1 MPGLPNRTSVPPPNV
16 TMAYRQSGHV
26 IQPQSNGVWNA
37 SYTTNCNTNWT
48 SVPPAST
55 AAQPVRQTFDVIAR
69 RRNPHYWTAAGTNNP
84 AVSSPVGGNS
94 PLTPTPTPSPATP
107 SPISPAYPNRPVSY
121 GSENMEFPQDSP
133 RYTSPKPGGGLY
145 GDSYFMGDGST
156 HPADPWASN
165 GNGGA
170 PLHAGPYGGYAGQQ
184 QAQPQQQ
191 QQQQQQQVGQ
201 TPPLMNSGGGGGI
214 PNTLMGGQPSYPGQG
229 IFTGPGMH
237 GMGSGALHDPSGM
250 GGYNVAL
257 SPAQDHNGANNLMSS
272 GLPPMSTFRN
282 SATGPMRG
290 PVSQSGVIQA
300 GAATAVQSPSM
311 YSHSPNLGP
320 PPGPGGQTGDALG
333 KALASIYSADQ
344 STSSFSSHPT
354 TPVSSPPPLTSV
366 SQPQWN
372 GPSHPHA
379 HPAAVA
385 NTASPLYN
393 ERNLHMARRMPEQER
408 LDDAIGILRNHTE
421 SLSSPLNGSFHQATT
436 RMEERLDDAINVLRN
451 HAESVGGGGPQ
462 SALPGTGPSP
472 ALSHSN
478 GVMTAYPPVLEPL
491 MGGHHPV
498 SSTVGHPSSYG
509 NLGPTSLGGPIH
521 DPVDR
526 SMVDGLSTIP
536 KAPPTSSKKRKDPD
550 SSEAKLGLDGR
561 ISSLGGASANT
572 PTSSSHGG
580 ASKSSKRSRRYSAG
594 SDDED
599 DDDEGLDPAVKVVK
613 EKERRQANNA
623 RERVRVKDINEA
635 FKELGRMC
643 QMHLKIDK
651 TQPKLTV
658 LHQAVDVIT
667 QLEQRVRERNLNPKA
682 ACLKRR
688 EEEKADDGSAKGMQG
703 PPHLGSGGGAGGGG
717 PPPMIPFGSMPSS
730 F

>member
-1 MPGLPNRTSVPPPNV
+1 MAANSDDDGNGPLHLYEVFQNCFNKITSNNLSKPDKPNFPPAYAGMDNR
-16 TMAYRQSGHV
+16 MAYG
-26 IQPQSNGVWNA
+26 
-37 SYTTNCNTNWT
+37 
-48 SVPPAST
+48 PPAAYASGT
-55 AAQPVRQTFDVIAR
+55 AGPMDGYGNETPYFPFGHPSRQAPNSGPAKRKKEGGMTEHTTDGMDLVPQP
-69 RRNPHYWTAAGTNNP
+69 W
-84 AVSSPVGGNS
+84 
-94 PLTPTPTPSPATP
+94 
-107 SPISPAYPNRPVSY
+107 Y
-121 GSENMEFPQDSP
+121 GSENMDFPQDSP

-156 HPADPWASN
+156 HPADPWSSN
-165 GNGGA
+165 GAGGA
-170 PLHAGPYGGYAGQQ
+170 PLQPGPYGSYGGQQ
-184 QAQPQQQ
+184 QS
-191 QQQQQQQVGQ
+191 QQQVGP
-201 TPPLMNSGGGGGI
+201 TPPLMNSGPTGGGGGI

-237 GMGSGALHDPSGM
+237 GMGSGAIHDPSGM

-257 SPAQDHNGANNLMSS
+257 SPAQDHNGPNNLMSS

-282 SATGPMRG
+282 SATGPMGG
-290 PVSQSGVIQA
+290 PVSQSGVVQA
-300 GAATAVQSPSM
+300 GSGATVQSPSM

-333 KALASIYSADQ
+333 KALAS

-366 SQPQWN
+366 NQPQWN
-372 GPSHPHA
+372 GPPHPHT
-379 HPAAVA
+379 HPAGVA

-421 SLSSPLNGSFHQATT
+421 ATT

-462 SALPGTGPSP
+462 SALPGAGPSP

-478 GVMTAYPPVLEPL
+478 GIMAAYPPVLEPL

-509 NLGPTSLGGPIH
+509 SLGPASLGGSLH
-521 DPVDR
+521 DSVNRP
-526 SMVDGLSTIP
+526 MVDGLPTTV

-580 ASKSSKRSRRYSAG
+580 ASKSSKRSRSSAG
-594 SDDED
+594 SDDEDD

-623 RERVRVKDINEA
+623 RERIRIRDINEA
-635 FKELGRMC
+635 LKELGRMC
-643 QMHLKIDK
+643 MTHLKSDK
-651 TQPKLTV
+651 PQTKLGI
-658 LHQAVDVIT
+658 LNMAVEVIM
-667 QLEQRVRERNLNPKA
+667 QLEQQVRERNLNPKA

-703 PPHLGSGGGAGGGG
+703 PPHLGGGGGAGGGG

>member
-1 MPGLPNRTSVPPPNV
+1 MAANSDDDGNGPLHLYEVFQNCFNKITSNNLSKPDKPNFPPAYAGMDNR
-16 TMAYRQSGHV
+16 MAYG
-26 IQPQSNGVWNA
+26 
-37 SYTTNCNTNWT
+37 
-48 SVPPAST
+48 PPAAYASGT
-55 AAQPVRQTFDVIAR
+55 AGPMDGYGNETPYFPFGHPSRQAPNSGPAKRKKEGGMTEHTTDGMDLVPQP
-69 RRNPHYWTAAGTNNP
+69 W
-84 AVSSPVGGNS
+84 
-94 PLTPTPTPSPATP
+94 
-107 SPISPAYPNRPVSY
+107 Y
-121 GSENMEFPQDSP
+121 GSENMDFPQDSP

-156 HPADPWASN
+156 HPADPWSSN
-165 GNGGA
+165 GAGGA
-170 PLHAGPYGGYAGQQ
+170 PLQPGPYGSYGGQQ
-184 QAQPQQQ
+184 QS
-191 QQQQQQQVGQ
+191 QQQVGP
-201 TPPLMNSGGGGGI
+201 TPPLMNSGPTGGGGGI

-237 GMGSGALHDPSGM
+237 GMGSGAIHDPSGM

-257 SPAQDHNGANNLMSS
+257 SPAQDHNGPNNLMSS

-282 SATGPMRG
+282 SATGPMGG
-290 PVSQSGVIQA
+290 PVSQSGVVQA
-300 GAATAVQSPSM
+300 GSGATVQSPSM

-366 SQPQWN
+366 NQPQWN
-372 GPSHPHA
+372 GPPHPHT
-379 HPAAVA
+379 HPAGVA

-421 SLSSPLNGSFHQATT
+421 SLTSPLNGNFHQATT

-462 SALPGTGPSP
+462 SALPGAGPSP

-478 GVMTAYPPVLEPL
+478 GIMAAYPPVLEPL

-509 NLGPTSLGGPIH
+509 SLGPASLGGSLH
-521 DPVDR
+521 DSVNRP
-526 SMVDGLSTIP
+526 MVDGLPTTV

-580 ASKSSKRSRRYSAG
+580 ASKSSKRSRSSAG
-594 SDDED
+594 SDDEDD

-623 RERVRVKDINEA
+623 RERIRIRDINEA
-635 FKELGRMC
+635 LKELGRMC
-643 QMHLKIDK
+643 MTHLKSDK
-651 TQPKLTV
+651 PQTKLGI
-658 LHQAVDVIT
+658 LNMAVEVIM
-667 QLEQRVRERNLNPKA
+667 QLEQQVRERNLNPKA

-703 PPHLGSGGGAGGGG
+703 PPHLGGGGGAGGGG

>member
-421 SLSSPLNGSFHQATT
+421 ATT

-580 ASKSSKRSRRYSAG
+580 ASKSSKRSRSAG

-623 RERVRVKDINEA
+623 RERIRIRDINEA
-635 FKELGRMC
+635 LKELGRMC
-643 QMHLKIDK
+643 MTHLKSDK
-651 TQPKLTV
+651 PQTKLGI
-658 LHQAVDVIT
+658 LNMAVEVIM
-667 QLEQRVRERNLNPKA
+667 QLEQQVRERNLNPKA

>member
-580 ASKSSKRSRRYSAG
+580 ASKSSKRSRSSAG

-623 RERVRVKDINEA
+623 RERIRIRDINEA
-635 FKELGRMC
+635 LKELGRMC
-643 QMHLKIDK
+643 MTHLKSDK
-651 TQPKLTV
+651 PQTKLGI
-658 LHQAVDVIT
+658 LNMAVEVIM
-667 QLEQRVRERNLNPKA
+667 QLEQQVRERNLNPKA

>member
-1 MPGLPNRTSVPPPNV
+1 MAANSDDDGNGPLHLYEVFQNCFNKITSNNLSKPDKPNFPPAYAGMDNR
-16 TMAYRQSGHV
+16 MAYG
-26 IQPQSNGVWNA
+26 
-37 SYTTNCNTNWT
+37 
-48 SVPPAST
+48 PPAAYASGT
-55 AAQPVRQTFDVIAR
+55 AGPMDGYGNETPYFPFGHPSRQAPNSGPAKRKKEGGMTEHTTDGMDLVPQP
-69 RRNPHYWTAAGTNNP
+69 W
-84 AVSSPVGGNS
+84 
-94 PLTPTPTPSPATP
+94 
-107 SPISPAYPNRPVSY
+107 Y
-121 GSENMEFPQDSP
+121 GSENMDFPQDSP

-156 HPADPWASN
+156 HPADPWSSN
-165 GNGGA
+165 GAGGA
-170 PLHAGPYGGYAGQQ
+170 PLQPGPYGSYGGQQ
-184 QAQPQQQ
+184 QS
-191 QQQQQQQVGQ
+191 QQQVGP
-201 TPPLMNSGGGGGI
+201 TPPLMNSGPTGGGGGI

-229 IFTGPGMH
+229 IFSPGMH
-237 GMGSGALHDPSGM
+237 GMGSGAIHDPSGM

-257 SPAQDHNGANNLMSS
+257 SPAQDHNGPNNLMSS

-282 SATGPMRG
+282 SATGPMGG
-290 PVSQSGVIQA
+290 PVSQSGVVQA
-300 GAATAVQSPSM
+300 GSGATVQSPSM

-366 SQPQWN
+366 NQPQWN
-372 GPSHPHA
+372 GPPHPHT
-379 HPAAVA
+379 HPAGVA

-393 ERNLHMARRMPEQER
+393 ERNLHM
-408 LDDAIGILRNHTE
+408 
-421 SLSSPLNGSFHQATT
+421 ATT

-462 SALPGTGPSP
+462 SALPGAGPSP

-478 GVMTAYPPVLEPL
+478 GIMAAYPPVLEPL

-509 NLGPTSLGGPIH
+509 SLGPASLGGSLH
-521 DPVDR
+521 DSVNRP
-526 SMVDGLSTIP
+526 MVDGLPTTV

-580 ASKSSKRSRRYSAG
+580 ASKSSKRSRSSAG
-594 SDDED
+594 SDDEDD

-623 RERVRVKDINEA
+623 RERIRIRDINEA
-635 FKELGRMC
+635 LKELGRMC
-643 QMHLKIDK
+643 MTHLKSDK
-651 TQPKLTV
+651 PQTKLGI
-658 LHQAVDVIT
+658 LNMAVEVIM
-667 QLEQRVRERNLNPKA
+667 QLEQQVRERNLNPKA

-703 PPHLGSGGGAGGGG
+703 PPHLGGGGGAGGGG

>member
-1 MPGLPNRTSVPPPNV
+1 MAANSDDDGNGPLHLYEVFQNCFNKITSNNLSKPDKPNFPPAYAGMDNR
-16 TMAYRQSGHV
+16 MAYG
-26 IQPQSNGVWNA
+26 
-37 SYTTNCNTNWT
+37 
-48 SVPPAST
+48 PPAAYASGT
-55 AAQPVRQTFDVIAR
+55 AGPMDGYGNETPYFPFGHPSRQAPNSGPAKRKKEGGMTEHTTDGMDLVPQP
-69 RRNPHYWTAAGTNNP
+69 W
-84 AVSSPVGGNS
+84 
-94 PLTPTPTPSPATP
+94 
-107 SPISPAYPNRPVSY
+107 Y
-121 GSENMEFPQDSP
+121 GSENMDFPQDSP

-156 HPADPWASN
+156 HPADPWSSN
-165 GNGGA
+165 GAGGA
-170 PLHAGPYGGYAGQQ
+170 PLQPGPYGSYGGQQ
-184 QAQPQQQ
+184 QS
-191 QQQQQQQVGQ
+191 QQQVGP
-201 TPPLMNSGGGGGI
+201 TPPLMNSGPTGGGGGI

-237 GMGSGALHDPSGM
+237 GMGSGAIHDPSGM

-257 SPAQDHNGANNLMSS
+257 SPAQDHNGPNNLMSS

-282 SATGPMRG
+282 SATGPMGG
-290 PVSQSGVIQA
+290 PVSQSGVVQA
-300 GAATAVQSPSM
+300 GSGATVQSPSM

-333 KALASIYSADQ
+333 KALAS

-366 SQPQWN
+366 NQPQWN
-372 GPSHPHA
+372 GPPHPHT
-379 HPAAVA
+379 HPAGVA

-421 SLSSPLNGSFHQATT
+421 SLTSPLNGNFHQATT

-462 SALPGTGPSP
+462 SALPGAGPSP

-478 GVMTAYPPVLEPL
+478 GIMAAYPPVLEPL

-509 NLGPTSLGGPIH
+509 SLGPASLGGSLH
-521 DPVDR
+521 DSVNRP
-526 SMVDGLSTIP
+526 MVDGLPTTV

-580 ASKSSKRSRRYSAG
+580 ASKSSKRSRSSAG
-594 SDDED
+594 SDDEDD

-623 RERVRVKDINEA
+623 RERIRIRDINEA
-635 FKELGRMC
+635 LKELGRMC
-643 QMHLKIDK
+643 MTHLKSDK
-651 TQPKLTV
+651 PQTKLGI
-658 LHQAVDVIT
+658 LNMAVEVIM
-667 QLEQRVRERNLNPKA
+667 QLEQQVRERNLNPKA

-703 PPHLGSGGGAGGGG
+703 PPHLGGGGGAGGGG

>member
-393 ERNLHMARRMPEQER
+393 ERNLHMA
-408 LDDAIGILRNHTE
+408 
-421 SLSSPLNGSFHQATT
+421 TT

-623 RERVRVKDINEA
+623 RERIRIRDINEA
-635 FKELGRMC
+635 LKELGRMC
-643 QMHLKIDK
+643 MTHLKSDK
-651 TQPKLTV
+651 PQTKLGI
-658 LHQAVDVIT
+658 LNMAVEVIM
-667 QLEQRVRERNLNPKA
+667 QLEQQVRERNLNPKA

>member
-580 ASKSSKRSRRYSAG
+580 ASKSSKRSRRYAG

-623 RERVRVKDINEA
+623 RERIRIRDINEA
-635 FKELGRMC
+635 LKELGRMC
-643 QMHLKIDK
+643 MTHLKSDK
-651 TQPKLTV
+651 PQTKLGI
-658 LHQAVDVIT
+658 LNMAVEVIM
-667 QLEQRVRERNLNPKA
+667 QLEQQVRERNLNPKA

>member
-1 MPGLPNRTSVPPPNV
+1 MAANSDDDGNGPLHLYEVFQNCFNKITSNNLSKPDKPNFPPAYAGMDNR
-16 TMAYRQSGHV
+16 MAYG
-26 IQPQSNGVWNA
+26 
-37 SYTTNCNTNWT
+37 
-48 SVPPAST
+48 PPAAYASGT
-55 AAQPVRQTFDVIAR
+55 AGPMDGYGNETPYFPFGHPSRQAPNSGPAKRKKEGGMTEHTTDGMDLVPQP
-69 RRNPHYWTAAGTNNP
+69 W
-84 AVSSPVGGNS
+84 
-94 PLTPTPTPSPATP
+94 
-107 SPISPAYPNRPVSY
+107 Y
-121 GSENMEFPQDSP
+121 GSENMDFPQDSP

-156 HPADPWASN
+156 HPADPWSSN
-165 GNGGA
+165 GAGGA
-170 PLHAGPYGGYAGQQ
+170 PLQPGPYGSYGGQQ
-184 QAQPQQQ
+184 QS
-191 QQQQQQQVGQ
+191 QQQVGP
-201 TPPLMNSGGGGGI
+201 TPPLMNSGPTGGGGGI

-229 IFTGPGMH
+229 IFSPGMH
-237 GMGSGALHDPSGM
+237 GMGSGAIHDPSGM

-257 SPAQDHNGANNLMSS
+257 SPAQDHNGPNNLMSS

-282 SATGPMRG
+282 SATGPMGG
-290 PVSQSGVIQA
+290 PVSQSGVVQA
-300 GAATAVQSPSM
+300 GSGATVQSPSM

-366 SQPQWN
+366 NQPQWN
-372 GPSHPHA
+372 GPPHPHT
-379 HPAAVA
+379 HPAGVA

-393 ERNLHMARRMPEQER
+393 ERNLHM
-408 LDDAIGILRNHTE
+408 
-421 SLSSPLNGSFHQATT
+421 ATT

-462 SALPGTGPSP
+462 SALPGAGPSP

-478 GVMTAYPPVLEPL
+478 GIMAAYPPVLEPL

-509 NLGPTSLGGPIH
+509 SLGPASLGGSLH
-521 DPVDR
+521 DSVNRP
-526 SMVDGLSTIP
+526 MVDGLPTTV

-599 DDDEGLDPAVKVVK
+599 DDDDEGLDPAVKVVK

-623 RERVRVKDINEA
+623 RERIRIRDINEA
-635 FKELGRMC
+635 LKELGRMC
-643 QMHLKIDK
+643 MTHLKSDK
-651 TQPKLTV
+651 PQTKLGI
-658 LHQAVDVIT
+658 LNMAVEVIM
-667 QLEQRVRERNLNPKA
+667 QLEQQVRERNLNPKA

-703 PPHLGSGGGAGGGG
+703 PPHLGGGGGAGGGG

>member
-1 MPGLPNRTSVPPPNV
+1 MAANSDDDGNGPLHLYEVFQNCFNKITSNNLSKPDKPNFPPAYAGMDNR
-16 TMAYRQSGHV
+16 MAYG
-26 IQPQSNGVWNA
+26 
-37 SYTTNCNTNWT
+37 
-48 SVPPAST
+48 PPAAYASGT
-55 AAQPVRQTFDVIAR
+55 AGPMDGYGNETPYFPFGHPSRQAPNSGPAKRKKEGGMTEHTTDGMDLVPQP
-69 RRNPHYWTAAGTNNP
+69 W
-84 AVSSPVGGNS
+84 
-94 PLTPTPTPSPATP
+94 
-107 SPISPAYPNRPVSY
+107 Y
-121 GSENMEFPQDSP
+121 GSENMDFPQDSP

-156 HPADPWASN
+156 HPADPWSSN
-165 GNGGA
+165 GAGGA
-170 PLHAGPYGGYAGQQ
+170 PLQPGPYGSYGGQQ
-184 QAQPQQQ
+184 QS
-191 QQQQQQQVGQ
+191 QQQVGP
-201 TPPLMNSGGGGGI
+201 TPPLMNSGPTGGGGGI

-229 IFTGPGMH
+229 IFSPGMH
-237 GMGSGALHDPSGM
+237 GMGSGAIHDPSGM

-257 SPAQDHNGANNLMSS
+257 SPAQDHNGPNNLMSS

-282 SATGPMRG
+282 SATGPMGG
-290 PVSQSGVIQA
+290 PVSQSGVVQA
-300 GAATAVQSPSM
+300 GSGATVQSPSM

-366 SQPQWN
+366 NQPQWN
-372 GPSHPHA
+372 GPPHPHT
-379 HPAAVA
+379 HPAGVA

-393 ERNLHMARRMPEQER
+393 ERNLHM
-408 LDDAIGILRNHTE
+408 
-421 SLSSPLNGSFHQATT
+421 ATT

-462 SALPGTGPSP
+462 SALPGAGPSP

-478 GVMTAYPPVLEPL
+478 GIMAAYPPVLEPL

-509 NLGPTSLGGPIH
+509 SLGPASLGGSLH
-521 DPVDR
+521 DSVNRP
-526 SMVDGLSTIP
+526 MVDGLPTTV

-580 ASKSSKRSRRYSAG
+580 ASKSSKRSRSAG
-594 SDDED
+594 SDDEDD

-623 RERVRVKDINEA
+623 RERIRIRDINEA
-635 FKELGRMC
+635 LKELGRMC
-643 QMHLKIDK
+643 MTHLKSDK
-651 TQPKLTV
+651 PQTKLGI
-658 LHQAVDVIT
+658 LNMAVEVIM
-667 QLEQRVRERNLNPKA
+667 QLEQQVRERNLNPKA

-703 PPHLGSGGGAGGGG
+703 PPHLGGGGGAGGGG

>member
-1 MPGLPNRTSVPPPNV
+1 MAANSDDDGNGPLHLYEVFQNCFNKITSNNLSKPDKPNFPPAYAGMDNR
-16 TMAYRQSGHV
+16 MAYG
-26 IQPQSNGVWNA
+26 
-37 SYTTNCNTNWT
+37 
-48 SVPPAST
+48 PPAAYASGT
-55 AAQPVRQTFDVIAR
+55 AGPMDGYGNETPYFPFGHPSRQAPNSGPAKRKKEGGMTEHTTDGMDLVPQP
-69 RRNPHYWTAAGTNNP
+69 W
-84 AVSSPVGGNS
+84 
-94 PLTPTPTPSPATP
+94 
-107 SPISPAYPNRPVSY
+107 Y
-121 GSENMEFPQDSP
+121 GSENMDFPQDSP

-156 HPADPWASN
+156 HPADPWSSN
-165 GNGGA
+165 GAGGA
-170 PLHAGPYGGYAGQQ
+170 PLQPGPYGSYGGQQ
-184 QAQPQQQ
+184 QS
-191 QQQQQQQVGQ
+191 QQQVGP
-201 TPPLMNSGGGGGI
+201 TPPLMNSGPTGGGGGI

-237 GMGSGALHDPSGM
+237 GMGSGAIHDPSGM

-257 SPAQDHNGANNLMSS
+257 SPAQDHNGPNNLMSS

-282 SATGPMRG
+282 SATGPMGG
-290 PVSQSGVIQA
+290 PVSQSGVVQA
-300 GAATAVQSPSM
+300 GSGATVQSPSM

-333 KALASIYSADQ
+333 KALAS

-366 SQPQWN
+366 NQPQWN
-372 GPSHPHA
+372 GPPHPHT
-379 HPAAVA
+379 HPAGVA

-421 SLSSPLNGSFHQATT
+421 SLTSPLNGNFHQATT

-462 SALPGTGPSP
+462 SALPGAGPSP

-478 GVMTAYPPVLEPL
+478 GIMAAYPPVLEPL

-509 NLGPTSLGGPIH
+509 SLGPASLGGSLH
-521 DPVDR
+521 DSVNRP
-526 SMVDGLSTIP
+526 MVDGLPTTV

-599 DDDEGLDPAVKVVK
+599 DDDDEGLDPAVKVVK

-623 RERVRVKDINEA
+623 RERIRIRDINEA
-635 FKELGRMC
+635 LKELGRMC
-643 QMHLKIDK
+643 MTHLKSDK
-651 TQPKLTV
+651 PQTKLGI
-658 LHQAVDVIT
+658 LNMAVEVIM
-667 QLEQRVRERNLNPKA
+667 QLEQQVRERNLNPKA

-703 PPHLGSGGGAGGGG
+703 PPHLGGGGGAGGGG

>member
-1 MPGLPNRTSVPPPNV
+1 MAANSDDDGNGPLHLYEVFQNCFNKITSNNLSKPDKPNFPPAYAGMDNR
-16 TMAYRQSGHV
+16 MAYG
-26 IQPQSNGVWNA
+26 
-37 SYTTNCNTNWT
+37 
-48 SVPPAST
+48 PPAAYASGT
-55 AAQPVRQTFDVIAR
+55 AGPMDGYGNETPYFPFGHPSRQAPNSGPAKRKKEGGMTEHTTDGMDLVPQP
-69 RRNPHYWTAAGTNNP
+69 W
-84 AVSSPVGGNS
+84 
-94 PLTPTPTPSPATP
+94 
-107 SPISPAYPNRPVSY
+107 Y
-121 GSENMEFPQDSP
+121 GSENMDFPQDSP

-156 HPADPWASN
+156 HPADPWSSN
-165 GNGGA
+165 GAGGA
-170 PLHAGPYGGYAGQQ
+170 PLQPGPYGSYGGQQ
-184 QAQPQQQ
+184 QS
-191 QQQQQQQVGQ
+191 QQQVGP
-201 TPPLMNSGGGGGI
+201 TPPLMNSGPTGGGGGI

-237 GMGSGALHDPSGM
+237 GMGSGAIHDPSGM

-257 SPAQDHNGANNLMSS
+257 SPAQDHNGPNNLMSS

-282 SATGPMRG
+282 SATGPMGG
-290 PVSQSGVIQA
+290 PVSQSGVVQA
-300 GAATAVQSPSM
+300 GSGATVQSPSM

-366 SQPQWN
+366 NQPQWN
-372 GPSHPHA
+372 GPPHPHT
-379 HPAAVA
+379 HPAGVA

-393 ERNLHMARRMPEQER
+393 ERNLHM
-408 LDDAIGILRNHTE
+408 
-421 SLSSPLNGSFHQATT
+421 SLTSPLNGNFHQATT

-462 SALPGTGPSP
+462 SALPGAGPSP

-478 GVMTAYPPVLEPL
+478 GIMAAYPPVLEPL

-509 NLGPTSLGGPIH
+509 SLGPASLGGSLH
-521 DPVDR
+521 DSVNRP
-526 SMVDGLSTIP
+526 MVDGLPTTV

-580 ASKSSKRSRRYSAG
+580 ASKSSKRSRSAG
-594 SDDED
+594 SDDEDD

-623 RERVRVKDINEA
+623 RERIRIRDINEA
-635 FKELGRMC
+635 LKELGRMC
-643 QMHLKIDK
+643 MTHLKSDK
-651 TQPKLTV
+651 PQTKLGI
-658 LHQAVDVIT
+658 LNMAVEVIM
-667 QLEQRVRERNLNPKA
+667 QLEQQVRERNLNPKA

-703 PPHLGSGGGAGGGG
+703 PPHLGGGGGAGGGG

>member
-1 MPGLPNRTSVPPPNV
+1 MAANSDDDGNGPLHLYEVFQNCFNKITSNNLSKPDKPNFPPAYAGMDNR
-16 TMAYRQSGHV
+16 MAYG
-26 IQPQSNGVWNA
+26 
-37 SYTTNCNTNWT
+37 
-48 SVPPAST
+48 PPAAYASGT
-55 AAQPVRQTFDVIAR
+55 AGPMDGYGNETPYFPFGHPSRQAPNSGPAKRKKEGGMTEHTTDGMDLVPQP
-69 RRNPHYWTAAGTNNP
+69 W
-84 AVSSPVGGNS
+84 
-94 PLTPTPTPSPATP
+94 
-107 SPISPAYPNRPVSY
+107 Y
-121 GSENMEFPQDSP
+121 GSENMDFPQDSP

-156 HPADPWASN
+156 HPADPWSSN
-165 GNGGA
+165 GAGGA
-170 PLHAGPYGGYAGQQ
+170 PLQPGPYGSYGGQQ
-184 QAQPQQQ
+184 QS
-191 QQQQQQQVGQ
+191 QQQVGP
-201 TPPLMNSGGGGGI
+201 TPPLMNSGPTGGGGGI

-237 GMGSGALHDPSGM
+237 GMGSGAIHDPSGM

-257 SPAQDHNGANNLMSS
+257 SPAQDHNGPNNLMSS

-282 SATGPMRG
+282 SATGPMGG
-290 PVSQSGVIQA
+290 PVSQSGVVQA
-300 GAATAVQSPSM
+300 GSGATVQSPSM

-333 KALASIYSADQ
+333 KALAS

-366 SQPQWN
+366 NQPQWN
-372 GPSHPHA
+372 GPPHPHT
-379 HPAAVA
+379 HPAGVA

-393 ERNLHMARRMPEQER
+393 ERNLHM
-408 LDDAIGILRNHTE
+408 
-421 SLSSPLNGSFHQATT
+421 ATT

-462 SALPGTGPSP
+462 SALPGAGPSP

-478 GVMTAYPPVLEPL
+478 GIMAAYPPVLEPL

-509 NLGPTSLGGPIH
+509 SLGPASLGGSLH
-521 DPVDR
+521 DSVNRP
-526 SMVDGLSTIP
+526 MVDGLPTTV

-580 ASKSSKRSRRYSAG
+580 ASKSSKRSRRYAG
-594 SDDED
+594 SDDEDD

-623 RERVRVKDINEA
+623 RERIRIRDINEA
-635 FKELGRMC
+635 LKELGRMC
-643 QMHLKIDK
+643 MTHLKSDK
-651 TQPKLTV
+651 PQTKLGI
-658 LHQAVDVIT
+658 LNMAVEVIM
-667 QLEQRVRERNLNPKA
+667 QLEQQVRERNLNPKA

-703 PPHLGSGGGAGGGG
+703 PPHLGGGGGAGGGG

>member
-1 MPGLPNRTSVPPPNV
+1 MAANSDDDGNGPLHLYEVFQNCFNKITSNNLSKPDKPNFPPAYAGMDNR
-16 TMAYRQSGHV
+16 MAYG
-26 IQPQSNGVWNA
+26 
-37 SYTTNCNTNWT
+37 
-48 SVPPAST
+48 PPAAYASGT
-55 AAQPVRQTFDVIAR
+55 AGPMDGYGNETPYFPFGHPSRQAPNSGPAKRKKEGGMTEHTTDGMDLVPQP
-69 RRNPHYWTAAGTNNP
+69 W
-84 AVSSPVGGNS
+84 
-94 PLTPTPTPSPATP
+94 
-107 SPISPAYPNRPVSY
+107 Y
-121 GSENMEFPQDSP
+121 GSENMDFPQDSP

-156 HPADPWASN
+156 HPADPWSSN
-165 GNGGA
+165 GAGGA
-170 PLHAGPYGGYAGQQ
+170 PLQPGPYGSYGGQQ
-184 QAQPQQQ
+184 QS
-191 QQQQQQQVGQ
+191 QQQVGP
-201 TPPLMNSGGGGGI
+201 TPPLMNSGPTGGGGGI

-237 GMGSGALHDPSGM
+237 GMGSGAIHDPSGM

-257 SPAQDHNGANNLMSS
+257 SPAQDHNGPNNLMSS

-282 SATGPMRG
+282 SATGPMGG
-290 PVSQSGVIQA
+290 PVSQSGVVQA
-300 GAATAVQSPSM
+300 GSGATVQSPSM

-366 SQPQWN
+366 NQPQWN
-372 GPSHPHA
+372 GPPHPHT
-379 HPAAVA
+379 HPAGVA

-393 ERNLHMARRMPEQER
+393 ERNLHM
-408 LDDAIGILRNHTE
+408 
-421 SLSSPLNGSFHQATT
+421 SLTSPLNGNFHQATT

-462 SALPGTGPSP
+462 SALPGAGPSP

-478 GVMTAYPPVLEPL
+478 GIMAAYPPVLEPL

-509 NLGPTSLGGPIH
+509 SLGPASLGGSLH
-521 DPVDR
+521 DSVNRP
-526 SMVDGLSTIP
+526 MVDGLPTTV

-580 ASKSSKRSRRYSAG
+580 ASKSSKRSRSSAG
-594 SDDED
+594 SDDEDD

-623 RERVRVKDINEA
+623 RERIRIRDINEA
-635 FKELGRMC
+635 LKELGRMC
-643 QMHLKIDK
+643 MTHLKSDK
-651 TQPKLTV
+651 PQTKLGI
-658 LHQAVDVIT
+658 LNMAVEVIM
-667 QLEQRVRERNLNPKA
+667 QLEQQVRERNLNPKA

-703 PPHLGSGGGAGGGG
+703 PPHLGGGGGAGGGG

>member
-1 MPGLPNRTSVPPPNV
+1 MAANSDDDGNGPLHLYEVFQNCFNKITSNNLSKPDKPNFPPAYAGMDNR
-16 TMAYRQSGHV
+16 MAYG
-26 IQPQSNGVWNA
+26 
-37 SYTTNCNTNWT
+37 
-48 SVPPAST
+48 PPAAYASGT
-55 AAQPVRQTFDVIAR
+55 AGPMDGYGNETPYFPFGHPSRQAPNSGPAKRKKEGGMTEHTTDGMDLVPQP
-69 RRNPHYWTAAGTNNP
+69 W
-84 AVSSPVGGNS
+84 
-94 PLTPTPTPSPATP
+94 
-107 SPISPAYPNRPVSY
+107 Y
-121 GSENMEFPQDSP
+121 GSENMDFPQDSP

-156 HPADPWASN
+156 HPADPWSSN
-165 GNGGA
+165 GAGGA
-170 PLHAGPYGGYAGQQ
+170 PLQPGPYGSYGGQQ
-184 QAQPQQQ
+184 QS
-191 QQQQQQQVGQ
+191 QQQVGP
-201 TPPLMNSGGGGGI
+201 TPPLMNSGPTGGGGGI

-237 GMGSGALHDPSGM
+237 GMGSGAIHDPSGM

-257 SPAQDHNGANNLMSS
+257 SPAQDHNGPNNLMSS

-282 SATGPMRG
+282 SATGPMGG
-290 PVSQSGVIQA
+290 PVSQSGVVQA
-300 GAATAVQSPSM
+300 GSGATVQSPSM

-333 KALASIYSADQ
+333 KALAS

-366 SQPQWN
+366 NQPQWN
-372 GPSHPHA
+372 GPPHPHT
-379 HPAAVA
+379 HPAGVA

-421 SLSSPLNGSFHQATT
+421 ATT

-462 SALPGTGPSP
+462 SALPGAGPSP

-478 GVMTAYPPVLEPL
+478 GIMAAYPPVLEPL

-509 NLGPTSLGGPIH
+509 SLGPASLGGSLH
-521 DPVDR
+521 DSVNRP
-526 SMVDGLSTIP
+526 MVDGLPTTV

-580 ASKSSKRSRRYSAG
+580 ASKSSKRSRSAG
-594 SDDED
+594 SDDEDD

-623 RERVRVKDINEA
+623 RERIRIRDINEA
-635 FKELGRMC
+635 LKELGRMC
-643 QMHLKIDK
+643 MTHLKSDK
-651 TQPKLTV
+651 PQTKLGI
-658 LHQAVDVIT
+658 LNMAVEVIM
-667 QLEQRVRERNLNPKA
+667 QLEQQVRERNLNPKA

-703 PPHLGSGGGAGGGG
+703 PPHLGGGGGAGGGG

>member
-1 MPGLPNRTSVPPPNV
+1 MAANSDDDGNGPLHLYEVFQNCFNKITSNNLSKPDKPNFPPAYAGMDNR
-16 TMAYRQSGHV
+16 MAYG
-26 IQPQSNGVWNA
+26 
-37 SYTTNCNTNWT
+37 
-48 SVPPAST
+48 PPAAYASGT
-55 AAQPVRQTFDVIAR
+55 AGPMDGYGNETPYFPFGHPSRQAPNSGPAKRKKEGGMTEHTTDGMDLVPQP
-69 RRNPHYWTAAGTNNP
+69 W
-84 AVSSPVGGNS
+84 
-94 PLTPTPTPSPATP
+94 
-107 SPISPAYPNRPVSY
+107 Y
-121 GSENMEFPQDSP
+121 GSENMDFPQDSP

-156 HPADPWASN
+156 HPADPWSSN
-165 GNGGA
+165 GAGGA
-170 PLHAGPYGGYAGQQ
+170 PLQPGPYGSYGGQQ
-184 QAQPQQQ
+184 QS
-191 QQQQQQQVGQ
+191 QQQVGP
-201 TPPLMNSGGGGGI
+201 TPPLMNSGPTGGGGGI

-237 GMGSGALHDPSGM
+237 GMGSGAIHDPSGM

-257 SPAQDHNGANNLMSS
+257 SPAQDHNGPNNLMSS

-282 SATGPMRG
+282 SATGPMGG
-290 PVSQSGVIQA
+290 PVSQSGVVQA
-300 GAATAVQSPSM
+300 GSGATVQSPSM

-366 SQPQWN
+366 NQPQWN
-372 GPSHPHA
+372 GPPHPHT
-379 HPAAVA
+379 HPAGVA

-393 ERNLHMARRMPEQER
+393 ERNLHM
-408 LDDAIGILRNHTE
+408 
-421 SLSSPLNGSFHQATT
+421 SLTSPLNGNFHQATT

-462 SALPGTGPSP
+462 SALPGAGPSP

-478 GVMTAYPPVLEPL
+478 GIMAAYPPVLEPL

-509 NLGPTSLGGPIH
+509 SLGPASLGGSLH
-521 DPVDR
+521 DSVNRP
-526 SMVDGLSTIP
+526 MVDGLPTTV

-580 ASKSSKRSRRYSAG
+580 ASKSSKRSRRYAG
-594 SDDED
+594 SDDEDD

-623 RERVRVKDINEA
+623 RERIRIRDINEA
-635 FKELGRMC
+635 LKELGRMC
-643 QMHLKIDK
+643 MTHLKSDK
-651 TQPKLTV
+651 PQTKLGI
-658 LHQAVDVIT
+658 LNMAVEVIM
-667 QLEQRVRERNLNPKA
+667 QLEQQVRERNLNPKA

-703 PPHLGSGGGAGGGG
+703 PPHLGGGGGAGGGG

>member
-1 MPGLPNRTSVPPPNV
+1 MAANSDDDGNGPLHLYEVFQNCFNKITSNNLSKPDKPNFPPAYAGMDNR
-16 TMAYRQSGHV
+16 MAYG
-26 IQPQSNGVWNA
+26 
-37 SYTTNCNTNWT
+37 
-48 SVPPAST
+48 PPAAYASGT
-55 AAQPVRQTFDVIAR
+55 AGPMDGYGNETPYFPFGHPSRQAPNSGPAKRKKEGGMTEHTTDGMDLVPQP
-69 RRNPHYWTAAGTNNP
+69 W
-84 AVSSPVGGNS
+84 
-94 PLTPTPTPSPATP
+94 
-107 SPISPAYPNRPVSY
+107 Y
-121 GSENMEFPQDSP
+121 GSENMDFPQDSP

-156 HPADPWASN
+156 HPADPWSSN
-165 GNGGA
+165 GAGGA
-170 PLHAGPYGGYAGQQ
+170 PLQPGPYGSYGGQQ
-184 QAQPQQQ
+184 QS
-191 QQQQQQQVGQ
+191 QQQVGP
-201 TPPLMNSGGGGGI
+201 TPPLMNSGPTGGGGGI

-229 IFTGPGMH
+229 IFSPGMH
-237 GMGSGALHDPSGM
+237 GMGSGAIHDPSGM

-257 SPAQDHNGANNLMSS
+257 SPAQDHNGPNNLMSS

-282 SATGPMRG
+282 SATGPMGG
-290 PVSQSGVIQA
+290 PVSQSGVVQA
-300 GAATAVQSPSM
+300 GSGATVQSPSM

-333 KALASIYSADQ
+333 KALAS

-366 SQPQWN
+366 NQPQWN
-372 GPSHPHA
+372 GPPHPHT
-379 HPAAVA
+379 HPAGVA

-421 SLSSPLNGSFHQATT
+421 ATT

-462 SALPGTGPSP
+462 SALPGAGPSP

-478 GVMTAYPPVLEPL
+478 GIMAAYPPVLEPL

-509 NLGPTSLGGPIH
+509 SLGPASLGGSLH
-521 DPVDR
+521 DSVNRP
-526 SMVDGLSTIP
+526 MVDGLPTTV

-599 DDDEGLDPAVKVVK
+599 DDDDEGLDPAVKVVK

-623 RERVRVKDINEA
+623 RERIRIRDINEA
-635 FKELGRMC
+635 LKELGRMC
-643 QMHLKIDK
+643 MTHLKSDK
-651 TQPKLTV
+651 PQTKLGI
-658 LHQAVDVIT
+658 LNMAVEVIM
-667 QLEQRVRERNLNPKA
+667 QLEQQVRERNLNPKA

-703 PPHLGSGGGAGGGG
+703 PPHLGGGGGAGGGG

>member
-1 MPGLPNRTSVPPPNV
+1 MAANSDDDGNGPLHLYEVFQNCFNKITSNNLSKPDKPNFPPAYAGMDNR
-16 TMAYRQSGHV
+16 MAYG
-26 IQPQSNGVWNA
+26 
-37 SYTTNCNTNWT
+37 
-48 SVPPAST
+48 PPAAYASGT
-55 AAQPVRQTFDVIAR
+55 AGPMDGYGNETPYFPFGHPSRQAPNSGPAKRKKEGGMTEHTTDGMDLVPQP
-69 RRNPHYWTAAGTNNP
+69 W
-84 AVSSPVGGNS
+84 
-94 PLTPTPTPSPATP
+94 
-107 SPISPAYPNRPVSY
+107 Y
-121 GSENMEFPQDSP
+121 GSENMDFPQDSP

-156 HPADPWASN
+156 HPADPWSSN
-165 GNGGA
+165 GAGGA
-170 PLHAGPYGGYAGQQ
+170 PLQPGPYGSYGGQQ
-184 QAQPQQQ
+184 QS
-191 QQQQQQQVGQ
+191 QQQVGP
-201 TPPLMNSGGGGGI
+201 TPPLMNSGPTGGGGGI

-237 GMGSGALHDPSGM
+237 GMGSGAIHDPSGM

-257 SPAQDHNGANNLMSS
+257 SPAQDHNGPNNLMSS

-282 SATGPMRG
+282 SATGPMGG
-290 PVSQSGVIQA
+290 PVSQSGVVQA
-300 GAATAVQSPSM
+300 GSGATVQSPSM

-333 KALASIYSADQ
+333 KALAS

-366 SQPQWN
+366 NQPQWN
-372 GPSHPHA
+372 GPPHPHT
-379 HPAAVA
+379 HPAGVA

-393 ERNLHMARRMPEQER
+393 ERNLHM
-408 LDDAIGILRNHTE
+408 
-421 SLSSPLNGSFHQATT
+421 ATT

-462 SALPGTGPSP
+462 SALPGAGPSP

-478 GVMTAYPPVLEPL
+478 GIMAAYPPVLEPL

-509 NLGPTSLGGPIH
+509 SLGPASLGGSLH
-521 DPVDR
+521 DSVNRP
-526 SMVDGLSTIP
+526 MVDGLPTTV

-580 ASKSSKRSRRYSAG
+580 ASKSSKRSRSSAG
-594 SDDED
+594 SDDEDD

-623 RERVRVKDINEA
+623 RERIRIRDINEA
-635 FKELGRMC
+635 LKELGRMC
-643 QMHLKIDK
+643 MTHLKSDK
-651 TQPKLTV
+651 PQTKLGI
-658 LHQAVDVIT
+658 LNMAVEVIM
-667 QLEQRVRERNLNPKA
+667 QLEQQVRERNLNPKA

-703 PPHLGSGGGAGGGG
+703 PPHLGGGGGAGGGG

>member
-1 MPGLPNRTSVPPPNV
+1 MAANSDDDGNGPLHLYEVFQNCFNKITSNNLSKPDKPNFPPAYAGMDNR
-16 TMAYRQSGHV
+16 MAYG
-26 IQPQSNGVWNA
+26 
-37 SYTTNCNTNWT
+37 
-48 SVPPAST
+48 PPAAYASGT
-55 AAQPVRQTFDVIAR
+55 AGPMDGYGNETPYFPFGHPSRQAPNSGPAKRKKEGGMTEHTTDGMDLVPQP
-69 RRNPHYWTAAGTNNP
+69 W
-84 AVSSPVGGNS
+84 
-94 PLTPTPTPSPATP
+94 
-107 SPISPAYPNRPVSY
+107 Y
-121 GSENMEFPQDSP
+121 GSENMDFPQDSP

-156 HPADPWASN
+156 HPADPWSSN
-165 GNGGA
+165 GAGGA
-170 PLHAGPYGGYAGQQ
+170 PLQPGPYGSYGGQQ
-184 QAQPQQQ
+184 QS
-191 QQQQQQQVGQ
+191 QQQVGP
-201 TPPLMNSGGGGGI
+201 TPPLMNSGPTGGGGGI

-237 GMGSGALHDPSGM
+237 GMGSGAIHDPSGM

-257 SPAQDHNGANNLMSS
+257 SPAQDHNGPNNLMSS

-282 SATGPMRG
+282 SATGPMGG
-290 PVSQSGVIQA
+290 PVSQSGVVQA
-300 GAATAVQSPSM
+300 GSGATVQSPSM

-366 SQPQWN
+366 NQPQWN
-372 GPSHPHA
+372 GPPHPHT
-379 HPAAVA
+379 HPAGVA

-421 SLSSPLNGSFHQATT
+421 SLTSPLNGNFHQATT

-462 SALPGTGPSP
+462 SALPGAGPSP

-478 GVMTAYPPVLEPL
+478 GIMAAYPPVLEPL

-509 NLGPTSLGGPIH
+509 SLGPASLGGSLH
-521 DPVDR
+521 DSVNRP
-526 SMVDGLSTIP
+526 MVDGLPTTV

-580 ASKSSKRSRRYSAG
+580 ASKSSKRSRSAG
-594 SDDED
+594 SDDEDD

-623 RERVRVKDINEA
+623 RERIRIRDINEA
-635 FKELGRMC
+635 LKELGRMC
-643 QMHLKIDK
+643 MTHLKSDK
-651 TQPKLTV
+651 PQTKLGI
-658 LHQAVDVIT
+658 LNMAVEVIM
-667 QLEQRVRERNLNPKA
+667 QLEQQVRERNLNPKA

-703 PPHLGSGGGAGGGG
+703 PPHLGGGGGAGGGG

>member
-1 MPGLPNRTSVPPPNV
+1 MTNGMVERYQTSSSATVMGYDYHHQDGNSSL
-16 TMAYRQSGHV
+16 SGV
-26 IQPQSNGVWNA
+26 FDAAFSA
-37 SYTTNCNTNWT
+37 A
-48 SVPPAST
+48 AST
-55 AAQPVRQTFDVIAR
+55 SSRRGYPSTHYDGVTSAAMHQ
-69 RRNPHYWTAAGTNNP
+69 
-84 AVSSPVGGNS
+84 
-94 PLTPTPTPSPATP
+94 
-107 SPISPAYPNRPVSY
+107 Y

-623 RERVRVKDINEA
+623 RERIRIRDINEA
-635 FKELGRMC
+635 LKELGRMC
-643 QMHLKIDK
+643 MTHLKSDK
-651 TQPKLTV
+651 PQTKLGI
-658 LHQAVDVIT
+658 LNMAVEVIM
-667 QLEQRVRERNLNPKA
+667 QLEQQVRERNLNPKA

>member
-1 MPGLPNRTSVPPPNV
+1 MAANSDDDGNGPLHLYEVFQNCFNKITSNNLSKPDKPNFPPAYAGMDNR
-16 TMAYRQSGHV
+16 MAYG
-26 IQPQSNGVWNA
+26 
-37 SYTTNCNTNWT
+37 
-48 SVPPAST
+48 PPAAYASGT
-55 AAQPVRQTFDVIAR
+55 AGPMDGYGNETPYFPFGHPSRQAPNSGPAKRKKEGGMTEHTTDGMDLVPQP
-69 RRNPHYWTAAGTNNP
+69 W
-84 AVSSPVGGNS
+84 
-94 PLTPTPTPSPATP
+94 
-107 SPISPAYPNRPVSY
+107 Y
-121 GSENMEFPQDSP
+121 GSENMDFPQDSP

-156 HPADPWASN
+156 HPADPWSSN
-165 GNGGA
+165 GAGGA
-170 PLHAGPYGGYAGQQ
+170 PLQPGPYGSYGGQQ
-184 QAQPQQQ
+184 QS
-191 QQQQQQQVGQ
+191 QQQVGP
-201 TPPLMNSGGGGGI
+201 TPPLMNSGPTGGGGGI

-229 IFTGPGMH
+229 IFSPGMH
-237 GMGSGALHDPSGM
+237 GMGSGAIHDPSGM

-257 SPAQDHNGANNLMSS
+257 SPAQDHNGPNNLMSS

-282 SATGPMRG
+282 SATGPMGG
-290 PVSQSGVIQA
+290 PVSQSGVVQA
-300 GAATAVQSPSM
+300 GSGATVQSPSM

-366 SQPQWN
+366 NQPQWN
-372 GPSHPHA
+372 GPPHPHT
-379 HPAAVA
+379 HPAGVA

-421 SLSSPLNGSFHQATT
+421 ATT

-462 SALPGTGPSP
+462 SALPGAGPSP

-478 GVMTAYPPVLEPL
+478 GIMAAYPPVLEPL

-509 NLGPTSLGGPIH
+509 SLGPASLGGSLH
-521 DPVDR
+521 DSVNRP
-526 SMVDGLSTIP
+526 MVDGLPTTV

-580 ASKSSKRSRRYSAG
+580 ASKSSKRSRSAG
-594 SDDED
+594 SDDEDD

-623 RERVRVKDINEA
+623 RERIRIRDINEA
-635 FKELGRMC
+635 LKELGRMC
-643 QMHLKIDK
+643 MTHLKSDK
-651 TQPKLTV
+651 PQTKLGI
-658 LHQAVDVIT
+658 LNMAVEVIM
-667 QLEQRVRERNLNPKA
+667 QLEQQVRERNLNPKA

-703 PPHLGSGGGAGGGG
+703 PPHLGGGGGAGGGG

>member
-1 MPGLPNRTSVPPPNV
+1 MAANSDDDGNGPLHLYEVFQNCFNKITSNNLSKPDKPNFPPAYAGMDNR
-16 TMAYRQSGHV
+16 MAYG
-26 IQPQSNGVWNA
+26 
-37 SYTTNCNTNWT
+37 
-48 SVPPAST
+48 PPAAYASGT
-55 AAQPVRQTFDVIAR
+55 AGPMDGYGNETPYFPFGHPSRQAPNSGPAKRKKEGGMTEHTTDGMDLVPQP
-69 RRNPHYWTAAGTNNP
+69 W
-84 AVSSPVGGNS
+84 
-94 PLTPTPTPSPATP
+94 
-107 SPISPAYPNRPVSY
+107 Y
-121 GSENMEFPQDSP
+121 GSENMDFPQDSP

-156 HPADPWASN
+156 HPADPWSSN
-165 GNGGA
+165 GAGGA
-170 PLHAGPYGGYAGQQ
+170 PLQPGPYGSYGGQQ
-184 QAQPQQQ
+184 QS
-191 QQQQQQQVGQ
+191 QQQVGP
-201 TPPLMNSGGGGGI
+201 TPPLMNSGPTGGGGGI

-237 GMGSGALHDPSGM
+237 GMGSGAIHDPSGM

-257 SPAQDHNGANNLMSS
+257 SPAQDHNGPNNLMSS

-282 SATGPMRG
+282 SATGPMGG
-290 PVSQSGVIQA
+290 PVSQSGVVQA
-300 GAATAVQSPSM
+300 GSGATVQSPSM

-366 SQPQWN
+366 NQPQWN
-372 GPSHPHA
+372 GPPHPHT
-379 HPAAVA
+379 HPAGVA

-421 SLSSPLNGSFHQATT
+421 SLTSPLNGNFHQATT

-462 SALPGTGPSP
+462 SALPGAGPSP

-478 GVMTAYPPVLEPL
+478 GIMAAYPPVLEPL

-509 NLGPTSLGGPIH
+509 SLGPASLGGSLH
-521 DPVDR
+521 DSVNRP
-526 SMVDGLSTIP
+526 MVDGLPTTV

-599 DDDEGLDPAVKVVK
+599 DDDDEGLDPAVKVVK

-623 RERVRVKDINEA
+623 RERIRIRDINEA
-635 FKELGRMC
+635 LKELGRMC
-643 QMHLKIDK
+643 MTHLKSDK
-651 TQPKLTV
+651 PQTKLGI
-658 LHQAVDVIT
+658 LNMAVEVIM
-667 QLEQRVRERNLNPKA
+667 QLEQQVRERNLNPKA

-703 PPHLGSGGGAGGGG
+703 PPHLGGGGGAGGGG

>member
-1 MPGLPNRTSVPPPNV
+1 MAANSDDDGNGPLHLYEVFQNCFNKITSNNLSKPDKPNFPPAYAGMDNR
-16 TMAYRQSGHV
+16 MAYG
-26 IQPQSNGVWNA
+26 
-37 SYTTNCNTNWT
+37 
-48 SVPPAST
+48 PPAAYASGT
-55 AAQPVRQTFDVIAR
+55 AGPMDGYGNETPYFPFGHPSRQAPNSGPAKRKKEGGMTEHTTDGMDLVPQP
-69 RRNPHYWTAAGTNNP
+69 W
-84 AVSSPVGGNS
+84 
-94 PLTPTPTPSPATP
+94 
-107 SPISPAYPNRPVSY
+107 Y
-121 GSENMEFPQDSP
+121 GSENMDFPQDSP

-156 HPADPWASN
+156 HPADPWSSN
-165 GNGGA
+165 GAGGA
-170 PLHAGPYGGYAGQQ
+170 PLQPGPYGSYGGQQ
-184 QAQPQQQ
+184 QS
-191 QQQQQQQVGQ
+191 QQQVGP
-201 TPPLMNSGGGGGI
+201 TPPLMNSGPTGGGGGI

-237 GMGSGALHDPSGM
+237 GMGSGAIHDPSGM

-257 SPAQDHNGANNLMSS
+257 SPAQDHNGPNNLMSS

-282 SATGPMRG
+282 SATGPMGG
-290 PVSQSGVIQA
+290 PVSQSGVVQA
-300 GAATAVQSPSM
+300 GSGATVQSPSM

-366 SQPQWN
+366 NQPQWN
-372 GPSHPHA
+372 GPPHPHT
-379 HPAAVA
+379 HPAGVA

-421 SLSSPLNGSFHQATT
+421 SLTSPLNGNFHQATT

-462 SALPGTGPSP
+462 SALPGAGPSP

-478 GVMTAYPPVLEPL
+478 GIMAAYPPVLEPL

-509 NLGPTSLGGPIH
+509 SLGPASLGGSLH
-521 DPVDR
+521 DSVNRP
-526 SMVDGLSTIP
+526 MVDGLPTTV

-580 ASKSSKRSRRYSAG
+580 ASKSSKRSRRYAG
-594 SDDED
+594 SDDEDD

-623 RERVRVKDINEA
+623 RERIRIRDINEA
-635 FKELGRMC
+635 LKELGRMC
-643 QMHLKIDK
+643 MTHLKSDK
-651 TQPKLTV
+651 PQTKLGI
-658 LHQAVDVIT
+658 LNMAVEVIM
-667 QLEQRVRERNLNPKA
+667 QLEQQVRERNLNPKA

-703 PPHLGSGGGAGGGG
+703 PPHLGGGGGAGGGG

>member
-580 ASKSSKRSRRYSAG
+580 ASKSSKRSRSSAG

>member
-1 MPGLPNRTSVPPPNV
+1 MAANSDDDGNGPLHLYEVFQNCFNKITSNNLSKPDKPNFPPAYAGMDNR
-16 TMAYRQSGHV
+16 MAYG
-26 IQPQSNGVWNA
+26 
-37 SYTTNCNTNWT
+37 
-48 SVPPAST
+48 PPAAYASGT
-55 AAQPVRQTFDVIAR
+55 AGPMDGYGNETPYFPFGHPSRQAPNSGPAKRKKEGGMTEHTTDGMDLVPQP
-69 RRNPHYWTAAGTNNP
+69 W
-84 AVSSPVGGNS
+84 
-94 PLTPTPTPSPATP
+94 
-107 SPISPAYPNRPVSY
+107 Y
-121 GSENMEFPQDSP
+121 GSENMDFPQDSP

-156 HPADPWASN
+156 HPADPWSSN
-165 GNGGA
+165 GAGGA
-170 PLHAGPYGGYAGQQ
+170 PLQPGPYGSYGGQQ
-184 QAQPQQQ
+184 QS
-191 QQQQQQQVGQ
+191 QQQVGP
-201 TPPLMNSGGGGGI
+201 TPPLMNSGPTGGGGGI

-237 GMGSGALHDPSGM
+237 GMGSGAIHDPSGM

-257 SPAQDHNGANNLMSS
+257 SPAQDHNGPNNLMSS

-282 SATGPMRG
+282 SATGPMGG
-290 PVSQSGVIQA
+290 PVSQSGVVQA
-300 GAATAVQSPSM
+300 GSGATVQSPSM

-333 KALASIYSADQ
+333 KALAS

-366 SQPQWN
+366 NQPQWN
-372 GPSHPHA
+372 GPPHPHT
-379 HPAAVA
+379 HPAGVA

-393 ERNLHMARRMPEQER
+393 ERNLHM
-408 LDDAIGILRNHTE
+408 
-421 SLSSPLNGSFHQATT
+421 ATT

-462 SALPGTGPSP
+462 SALPGAGPSP

-478 GVMTAYPPVLEPL
+478 GIMAAYPPVLEPL

-509 NLGPTSLGGPIH
+509 SLGPASLGGSLH
-521 DPVDR
+521 DSVNRP
-526 SMVDGLSTIP
+526 MVDGLPTTV

-580 ASKSSKRSRRYSAG
+580 ASKSSKRSRSAG
-594 SDDED
+594 SDDEDD

-623 RERVRVKDINEA
+623 RERIRIRDINEA
-635 FKELGRMC
+635 LKELGRMC
-643 QMHLKIDK
+643 MTHLKSDK
-651 TQPKLTV
+651 PQTKLGI
-658 LHQAVDVIT
+658 LNMAVEVIM
-667 QLEQRVRERNLNPKA
+667 QLEQQVRERNLNPKA

-703 PPHLGSGGGAGGGG
+703 PPHLGGGGGAGGGG

>member
-421 SLSSPLNGSFHQATT
+421 ATT

-623 RERVRVKDINEA
+623 RERIRIRDINEA
-635 FKELGRMC
+635 LKELGRMC
-643 QMHLKIDK
+643 MTHLKSDK
-651 TQPKLTV
+651 PQTKLGI
-658 LHQAVDVIT
+658 LNMAVEVIM
-667 QLEQRVRERNLNPKA
+667 QLEQQVRERNLNPKA

>member
-1 MPGLPNRTSVPPPNV
+1 MPGLPNRTTVAPPNV
-16 TMAYRQSGHV
+16 TMAYHQAGNV
-26 IQPQSNGVWNA
+26 IQTQSNSAWN
-37 SYTTNCNTNWT
+37 SNYGNNCNNNGWAT
-48 SVPPAST
+48 SAPPPT
-55 AAQPVRQTFDVIAR
+55 ATTIPPVRQTFDVIAR
-69 RRNPHYWTAAGTNNP
+69 RRNPHYWTAGSNNP

-121 GSENMEFPQDSP
+121 GSENMDFPQDSP

-156 HPADPWASN
+156 HPADPWSSN
-165 GNGGA
+165 GAGGA
-170 PLHAGPYGGYAGQQ
+170 PLQPGPYGSYGGQQ
-184 QAQPQQQ
+184 QS
-191 QQQQQQQVGQ
+191 QQQVGP
-201 TPPLMNSGGGGGI
+201 TPPLMNSGPTGGGGGI

-229 IFTGPGMH
+229 IFSPGMH
-237 GMGSGALHDPSGM
+237 GMGSGAIHDPSGM

-257 SPAQDHNGANNLMSS
+257 SPAQDHNGPNNLMSS

-282 SATGPMRG
+282 SATGPMGG
-290 PVSQSGVIQA
+290 PVSQSGVVQA
-300 GAATAVQSPSM
+300 GSGATVQSPSM

-366 SQPQWN
+366 NQPQWN
-372 GPSHPHA
+372 GPPHPHT
-379 HPAAVA
+379 HPAGVA

-421 SLSSPLNGSFHQATT
+421 SLTSPLNGNFHQATT

-462 SALPGTGPSP
+462 SALPGAGPSP

-478 GVMTAYPPVLEPL
+478 GIMAAYPPVLEPL

-509 NLGPTSLGGPIH
+509 SLGPASLGGSLH
-521 DPVDR
+521 DSVNRP
-526 SMVDGLSTIP
+526 MVDGLPTTV

-599 DDDEGLDPAVKVVK
+599 DDDDEGLDPAVKVVK

-623 RERVRVKDINEA
+623 RERIRIRDINEA
-635 FKELGRMC
+635 LKELGRMC
-643 QMHLKIDK
+643 MTHLKSDK
-651 TQPKLTV
+651 PQTKLGI
-658 LHQAVDVIT
+658 LNMAVEVIM
-667 QLEQRVRERNLNPKA
+667 QLEQQVRERNLNPKA

-703 PPHLGSGGGAGGGG
+703 PPHLGGGGGAGGGG

>member
-1 MPGLPNRTSVPPPNV
+1 MAANSDDDGNGPLHLYEVFQNCFNKITSNNLSKSDKPNFPPAYAGMDNR
-16 TMAYRQSGHV
+16 MAYG
-26 IQPQSNGVWNA
+26 
-37 SYTTNCNTNWT
+37 
-48 SVPPAST
+48 PPAAYTSGT
-55 AAQPVRQTFDVIAR
+55 AGPVDGYGNETPYFPFGHPSRQAPSSGPAKRKKDGGMTDHTTDGMDLVPQP
-69 RRNPHYWTAAGTNNP
+69 W
-84 AVSSPVGGNS
+84 
-94 PLTPTPTPSPATP
+94 
-107 SPISPAYPNRPVSY
+107 Y

-623 RERVRVKDINEA
+623 RERIRIRDINEA
-635 FKELGRMC
+635 LKELGRMC
-643 QMHLKIDK
+643 MTHLKSDK
-651 TQPKLTV
+651 PQTKLGI
-658 LHQAVDVIT
+658 LNMAVEVIM
-667 QLEQRVRERNLNPKA
+667 QLEQQVRERNLNPKA

>member
-229 IFTGPGMH
+229 IFSPGMH

-623 RERVRVKDINEA
+623 RERIRIRDINEA
-635 FKELGRMC
+635 LKELGRMC
-643 QMHLKIDK
+643 MTHLKSDK
-651 TQPKLTV
+651 PQTKLGI
-658 LHQAVDVIT
+658 LNMAVEVIM
-667 QLEQRVRERNLNPKA
+667 QLEQQVRERNLNPKA

>member
-1 MPGLPNRTSVPPPNV
+1 MAANSDDDGNGPLHLYEVFQNCFNKITSNNLSKPDKPNFPPAYAGMDNR
-16 TMAYRQSGHV
+16 MAYG
-26 IQPQSNGVWNA
+26 
-37 SYTTNCNTNWT
+37 
-48 SVPPAST
+48 PPAAYASGT
-55 AAQPVRQTFDVIAR
+55 AGPMDGYGNETPYFPFGHPSRQAPNSGPAKRKKEGGMTEHTTDGMDLVPQP
-69 RRNPHYWTAAGTNNP
+69 W
-84 AVSSPVGGNS
+84 
-94 PLTPTPTPSPATP
+94 
-107 SPISPAYPNRPVSY
+107 Y
-121 GSENMEFPQDSP
+121 GSENMDFPQDSP

-156 HPADPWASN
+156 HPADPWSSN
-165 GNGGA
+165 GAGGA
-170 PLHAGPYGGYAGQQ
+170 PLQPGPYGSYGGQQ
-184 QAQPQQQ
+184 QS
-191 QQQQQQQVGQ
+191 QQQVGP
-201 TPPLMNSGGGGGI
+201 TPPLMNSGPTGGGGGI
-214 PNTLMGGQPSYPGQG
+214 PNTLMGGQPSYPGQA
-229 IFTGPGMH
+229 GPGMH
-237 GMGSGALHDPSGM
+237 GMGSGAIHDPSGM

-257 SPAQDHNGANNLMSS
+257 SPAQDHNGPNNLMSS

-282 SATGPMRG
+282 SATGPMGG
-290 PVSQSGVIQA
+290 PVSQSGVVQA
-300 GAATAVQSPSM
+300 GSGATVQSPSM

-333 KALASIYSADQ
+333 KALAS

-366 SQPQWN
+366 NQPQWN
-372 GPSHPHA
+372 GPPHPHT
-379 HPAAVA
+379 HPAGVA

-421 SLSSPLNGSFHQATT
+421 ATT

-462 SALPGTGPSP
+462 SALPGAGPSP

-478 GVMTAYPPVLEPL
+478 GIMAAYPPVLEPL

-509 NLGPTSLGGPIH
+509 SLGPASLGGSLH
-521 DPVDR
+521 DSVNRP
-526 SMVDGLSTIP
+526 MVDGLPTTV

-580 ASKSSKRSRRYSAG
+580 ASKSSKRSRRYAG
-594 SDDED
+594 SDDEDD

-623 RERVRVKDINEA
+623 RERIRIRDINEA
-635 FKELGRMC
+635 LKELGRMC
-643 QMHLKIDK
+643 MTHLKSDK
-651 TQPKLTV
+651 PQTKLGI
-658 LHQAVDVIT
+658 LNMAVEVIM
-667 QLEQRVRERNLNPKA
+667 QLEQQVRERNLNPKA

-703 PPHLGSGGGAGGGG
+703 PPHLGGGGGAGGGG

>member
-580 ASKSSKRSRRYSAG
+580 ASKSSKRSRSAG

-623 RERVRVKDINEA
+623 RERIRIRDINEA
-635 FKELGRMC
+635 LKELGRMC
-643 QMHLKIDK
+643 MTHLKSDK
-651 TQPKLTV
+651 PQTKLGI
-658 LHQAVDVIT
+658 LNMAVEVIM
-667 QLEQRVRERNLNPKA
+667 QLEQQVRERNLNPKA